1 MKPKKHPP
9 FNFMAWKLVIV
20 NTIIGFLEVP
30 FSWLVPLFALVP
42 EHIVSAPWMIVTSMF
57 LHLDFSHLF
66 QNMFALAFFGILL
79 EKLIG
84 SKKFIYLY
92 FAAGIAGSL
101 ASLVFYPTATSLG
114 ASGAVMGVLGALAV
128 LRPKMVVYFGG
139 PVPMIVLAAIW
150 IVIDLA
156 GFIVGEGNIGHAAH
170 LAGFAV
176 GITYGGYLYS
186 QFREEKEL
194 KKRITDEFLSDD
206 AIDSWADKNM

>member
-1 MKPKKHPP
+1 
-9 FNFMAWKLVIV
+9 
-20 NTIIGFLEVP
+20 
-30 FSWLVPLFALVP
+30 
-42 EHIVSAPWMIVTSMF
+42 
-57 LHLDFSHLF
+57 
-66 QNMFALAFFGILL
+66 
-79 EKLIG
+79 
-84 SKKFIYLY
+84 
-92 FAAGIAGSL
+92 
-101 ASLVFYPTATSLG
+101 
-114 ASGAVMGVLGALAV
+114 MGVLGALAV

-176 GITYGGYLYS
+176 GIAYGGALYS

-194 KKRITDEFLSDD
+194 KKRITDEFLSDE

>member
-1 MKPKKHPP
+1 MKPKKQPP

-66 QNMFALAFFGILL
+66 QNMFALGFFGILL
-79 EKLIG
+79 EKIIG

-176 GITYGGYLYS
+176 GIAYGGALYS

-194 KKRITDEFLSDD
+194 KKRITDEFLSDE